1 MDLRA
6 DNKIRGF
13 QSFVEGA
20 IERRLKNVAKI
31 LKDYPHEIKRSD
43 AWELIAKEAKPGDL
57 VIFDPDYIAEK
68 GRKVSGYKVIEEDK
82 SLKIFLKKFDAVV
95 LPKSKSGVRFIIT
108 NTWNDDLAK
117 ALEERGFY
125 VYKTK
130 RRSAKGIKEELVAT
144 NFDREGKTVHPI
156 YASSDARRRLEEA
169 GQRLQKERRER
180 EGIIEYAA
188 QSQREVEGVGRP
200 RLSDEI
206 RSRQR
211 RIETEELTKEDFD
224 KALEEIKKISPSLE
238 KQKN

>member
-1 MDLRA
+1 VDLRA

-68 GRKVSGYKVIEEDK
+68 GRKVSRYKVIEEDK

-117 ALEERGFY
+117 ALEERGFMY
-125 VYKTK
+125 TK
-130 RRSAKGIKEELVAT
+130 QKEEV
-144 NFDREGKTVHPI
+144 
-156 YASSDARRRLEEA
+156 
-169 GQRLQKERRER
+169 Q
-180 EGIIEYAA
+180 
-188 QSQREVEGVGRP
+188 
-200 RLSDEI
+200 
-206 RSRQR
+206 
-211 RIETEELTKEDFD
+211 
-224 KALEEIKKISPSLE
+224 KALKKNSSQQILIEKAKQFIPFMLLQMQDEDLKKLDKDYKKKEEKE
-238 KQKN
+238 KVLLNMLLNPKEKWKELGVPDYLMKYEVVNEE

>member
-117 ALEERGFY
+117 ALEERGFMY
-125 VYKTK
+125 TK
-130 RRSAKGIKEELVAT
+130 QKEEV
-144 NFDREGKTVHPI
+144 
-156 YASSDARRRLEEA
+156 
-169 GQRLQKERRER
+169 Q
-180 EGIIEYAA
+180 
-188 QSQREVEGVGRP
+188 
-200 RLSDEI
+200 
-206 RSRQR
+206 
-211 RIETEELTKEDFD
+211 
-224 KALEEIKKISPSLE
+224 KALKKNSSQQILIEKAKQFIPFMLLQMQDEDLKKLDKDYKKKEEKE
-238 KQKN
+238 KVLLNMLLNPKEKWKELGVPDYLMKYEVVNEE

>member
-1 MDLRA
+1 VDLRA

-117 ALEERGFY
+117 ALEERGFMY
-125 VYKTK
+125 TK
-130 RRSAKGIKEELVAT
+130 QKEEV
-144 NFDREGKTVHPI
+144 
-156 YASSDARRRLEEA
+156 
-169 GQRLQKERRER
+169 Q
-180 EGIIEYAA
+180 
-188 QSQREVEGVGRP
+188 
-200 RLSDEI
+200 
-206 RSRQR
+206 
-211 RIETEELTKEDFD
+211 
-224 KALEEIKKISPSLE
+224 KALKKNSSQQILIEKAKQFIPFMLLQMQDEDLKKLDKDYKKKEEKE
-238 KQKN
+238 KVLLNMLLNPKEKWKELGVPDYLMKYEVVNEE